1 MGQSVNQQ
9 LGMDPDYVR
18 SQILRQR
25 EQGFQQI
32 TNPFQ
37 QAAARLGSALG
48 GGIANIAN
56 DRGFFEVSD
65 PLLNKV
71 TQIQGIYNQVAGQI
85 DPAANPTEFYAA
97 LQKSYADAGLGQQ
110 ALMAAQEGRKAERE
124 GLTLESARL
133 ELFTKNP
140 ELLEKEII
148 KAENSGDEE
157 KVAQLAGLKKR
168 VEDARDLERRK
179 TESQINASNAQAA
192 VAKASA
198 EGKDIVYVPDITG
211 AKIPYERKGNTL
223 VPLQIE
229 GQSQAGGAGQ
239 GQGKFSQGQKR
250 GVYNP
255 QTGRVEYK

>member
-9 LGMDPDYVR
+9 LGTDPDYIR
-18 SQILRQR
+18 SQILKQR

-37 QAAARLGSALG
+37 QASARLGSILG

-65 PLLNKV
+65 PLLTKV

-85 DPAANPTEFYAA
+85 DPSANPTEFYSA
-97 LQKSYADAGLGQQ
+97 LQKAYADAGLGQQ
-110 ALMAAQEGRKAERE
+110 ALLAAQEAKKSERE

-133 ELFTKNP
+133 DLFTKNP
-140 ELLEKEII
+140 ELLDKEII

-179 TESQINASNAQAA
+179 TEAQIEQAKSTAA
-192 VAKASA
+192 VQRATAD
-198 EGKDIVYVPDITG
+198 GKDIVYVPDITG

-223 VPLQIE
+223 VPLKIE
-229 GQSQAGGAGQ
+229 GQEQPGTPAGQ
-239 GQGKFSQGQKR
+239 GQGKFSQGKR

-255 QTGRVEYK
+255 QTGKVEYK